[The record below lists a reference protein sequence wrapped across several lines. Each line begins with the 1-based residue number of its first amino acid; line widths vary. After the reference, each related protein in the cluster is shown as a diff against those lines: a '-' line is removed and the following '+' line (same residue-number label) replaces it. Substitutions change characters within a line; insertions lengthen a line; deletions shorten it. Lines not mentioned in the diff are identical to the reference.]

1 VTFVDTSGWFS
12 LLHRPEPSHAAAVG
26 HYTAAARRVTHN
38 YVLSELVP
46 LATTRKVP
54 REKTLAFAAE
64 VIDSPR
70 VEMVWVDEDLHREGM
85 ALLEARPDKTYSL
98 CDAVSFVVM
107 RRLGLTDA
115 LTSDKHFEQEGFAR
129 LLTA

>member
-1 VTFVDTSGWFS
+1 MFLDTSGWFG
-12 LLHRPEPSHAAAVG
+12 LLHRPEPTHEAAVG
-26 HYTAAARRVTHN
+26 HYAAATRRVTHN

-54 REKTLAFAAE
+54 RAKTLAFAAE

-70 VEMVWVDEDLHREGM
+70 VELVWVDEDLHRAGM
-85 ALLEARPDKTYSL
+85 SLLEARPDKSYSL

-115 LTSDKHFEQEGFAR
+115 LTGDKHFEQEGFVR
-129 LLTA
+129 LLT